1 MAEASSGAIVTQGTK
16 LYRWSDAGNGGW
28 DRVRGVSSFSGPN
41 TSKSKIDVTSFDSN
55 RKEYI
60 YGIPD
65 EGDISFTMF
74 FYPSDPV
81 HKAIIK
87 EDIPSAYNRA
97 WRLELS
103 DGTIYEFEGNLS
115 SAPLTGNMD
124 AAVTWNMTLS
134 VSGSAEWRFAN
145 DLAALTWDNDLVG
158 NKSTGAVTGS
168 VTITL
173 DSMEGEEVTFTDA
186 VSNSSA
192 FAPEHYSIANVP
204 AGLTAKLTKTSATV
218 ATLTFTGASTD
229 KIDVTDIALT
239 FKSAAFKDIS
249 AYAVSGYSK
258 NNIAITFAAA

>member
-1 MAEASSGAIVTQGTK
+1 MTATTSGAIVTQGTK
-16 LYRWSDAGNGGW
+16 LFRWSGGTW

-103 DGTIYEFEGNLS
+103 DGTIYEFEGNMS

-145 DLAALTWDNDLVG
+145 DIASLTWDNDLVG
-158 NKSTGAVTGS
+158 NKSTGAVSGNVKIELNTAE
-168 VTITL
+168 
-173 DSMEGEEVTFTDA
+173 DAEVTFATA
-186 VSNSSA
+186 VTNDQPFVA
-192 FAPEHYSIANVP
+192 GEHYSIANVP
-204 AGLTAKLTKTSATV
+204 AGLTAVLTKTSATV
-218 ATLTFTGASTD
+218 ATLTFTGASAD
-229 KIDVTDIALT
+229 KLDVTDIVLT
-239 FKSAAFKDIS
+239 FKSAAFS
-249 AYAVSGYSK
+249 GATAPEVSGYSK
-258 NNIAITFAAA
+258 DNIAITFSAA